1 MFTAI
6 VCFWAIASTAA
17 FLALWLWTVCRD
29 LRQKRDTMESAAL
42 QVALCRKKRAQTQD
56 DDATQAALVVLT
68 RSEDIFYQSVRIYNA
83 ALRRP
88 QNCIPGLLLGFRPRE
103 TEDHA

>member
-42 QVALCRKKRAQTQD
+42 QVALCRKKTGTDTGR
-56 DDATQAALVVLT
+56 
-68 RSEDIFYQSVRIYNA
+68 
-83 ALRRP
+83 
-88 QNCIPGLLLGFRPRE
+88 
-103 TEDHA
+103 